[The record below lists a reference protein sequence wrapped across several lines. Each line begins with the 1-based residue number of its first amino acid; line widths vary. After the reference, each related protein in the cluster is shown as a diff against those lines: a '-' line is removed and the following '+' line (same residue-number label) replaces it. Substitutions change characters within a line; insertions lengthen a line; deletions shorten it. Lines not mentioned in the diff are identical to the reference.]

1 MNGAFCNFRED
12 WASEFLC
19 DQGRKVV
26 FRVVP
31 RYSYRTAVLQYWV
44 LSDVLVPVRYGT
56 GTRIAILVRTL
67 YCISLHQ
74 WLLEYTKLVILSVL
88 FWASSLLALGGLS
101 HLGCIVIIAKA
112 PQANFLKICNELY

>member
-31 RYSYRTAVLQYWV
+31 RYSYRTVVLQYWV
-44 LSDVLVPVRYGT
+44 LSDVLVPVRYSYRH
-56 GTRIAILVRTL
+56 TRTYFILYISVDTRVYEVSDTECLILGIKSVGVGGAFPPGL
-67 YCISLHQ
+67 YWDNS
-74 WLLEYTKLVILSVL
+74 
-88 FWASSLLALGGLS
+88 
-101 HLGCIVIIAKA
+101 
-112 PQANFLKICNELY
+112 